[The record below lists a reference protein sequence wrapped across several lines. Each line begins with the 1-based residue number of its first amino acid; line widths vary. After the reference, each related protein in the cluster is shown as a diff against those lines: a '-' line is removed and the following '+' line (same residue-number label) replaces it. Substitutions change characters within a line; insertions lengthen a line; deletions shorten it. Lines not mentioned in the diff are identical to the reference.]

1 MLTLII
7 LKISH
12 SLYKKYKHKK
22 RMTLVKLKMLENRKQ
37 KRLSQFEIFKRTREL
52 SSKKRNQKKCS
63 FYETFR
69 KNRKS
74 YK

>member
-22 RMTLVKLKMLENRKQ
+22 RIRPVKLKMMENRKQ
-37 KRLSQFEIFKRTREL
+37 KRISQFEIFKRMKDIRL
-52 SSKKRNQKKCS
+52 KRKMQKKCS
-63 FYETFR
+63 IYETFR
-69 KNRKS
+69 KNK
-74 YK
+74 KKHK